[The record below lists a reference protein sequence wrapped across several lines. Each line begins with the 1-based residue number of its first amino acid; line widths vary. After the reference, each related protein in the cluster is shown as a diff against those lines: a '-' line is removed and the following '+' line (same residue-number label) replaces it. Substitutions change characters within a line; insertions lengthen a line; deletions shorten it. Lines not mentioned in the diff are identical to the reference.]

1 MPFMSMKEI
10 WGLSEETI
18 EELADELVAFHQ
30 EFAPLFH
37 TKTRDVS
44 AHGLT
49 GLKGSVLMEGTRSYV
64 EVARQIVDPLDDGQ
78 NYQHF
83 MSDSPWASRGLF
95 DMIQGQIGAMP
106 ELSEGML
113 NLDDSGDRCSSSRKA
128 GAQRQY
134 LGRLGKVDI
143 GQVGVVASYYRD
155 GVWALVDA
163 ELFLPASWF
172 LEDKKRLWKRYHI
185 PPDREFASKLEIANA
200 RIDHALAQ
208 GLPFEVVGA
217 DTWYGRDGSF
227 RDQIAMKGL
236 WYMMSIPCNTDVYLT
251 EPQIGIPPKPEG
263 QRGPACRNERIIND
277 ASPLKVSQLAR
288 QLTFET
294 IEVRAYERGVLRDE
308 FAFCEVWT
316 LREEDRHDADGQP
329 YKGVRPVKELLVIRH
344 EASRKM
350 SDSLSNAS
358 LTLGTRKLAGWKT
371 DRYFVERTIQDA
383 KTEAGWDDL
392 SSPKY
397 RAYMHTLA
405 IDALAI
411 WFVARTKLKRRT
423 HHATPAESLETLG
436 VCRLPDISFA
446 NVRALLR
453 TVFPLK
459 TLTKEEAIQFVTK
472 QLVGRTKS
480 TRSRLK
486 GTKLLI

>member
-1 MPFMSMKEI
+1 
-10 WGLSEETI
+10 
-18 EELADELVAFHQ
+18 
-30 EFAPLFH
+30 
-37 TKTRDVS
+37 
-44 AHGLT
+44 
-49 GLKGSVLMEGTRSYV
+49 MEGTRSYV
-64 EVARQIVDPLDDGQ
+64 EVARQIIDPLDDGQ

-83 MSDSPWASRGLF
+83 MSDSPWSSRDLF
-95 DMIQGQIGAMP
+95 DTIQAQIRDIPA
-106 ELSEGML
+106 LSGGML
-113 NLDDSGDRCSSSRKA
+113 NLDDSGERCSSSGKA

-143 GQVGVVASYYRD
+143 GQVGVVASYYHD

-163 ELFLPASWF
+163 ELFLPESWF
-172 LEDKKRLWKRYHI
+172 TKEKKTVWTRFHI
-185 PPDREFASKLEIANA
+185 PPERTFVSKLELALEC
-200 RIDHALAQ
+200 IDHAMAQ

-217 DTWYGRDGSF
+217 DTWYGRDGDF
-227 RDQIAMKGL
+227 RDRIAAKGTR
-236 WYMMSIPCNTDVYLT
+236 YMMSIPCNTDVYLE
-251 EPQIGIPPKPEG
+251 EPQLGVPQKPAG
-263 QRGPACRNERIIND
+263 QRGPAGRNERVLND
-277 ASPLKVSQLAR
+277 VSAVKVSQLAR
-288 QLTFET
+288 QIEFEP
-294 IEVRAYERGVLRDE
+294 IEVREYERGVLRND

-316 LREEDRHDADGQP
+316 LREEERQNGDE
-329 YKGVRPVKELLVIRH
+329 RPFTGLRAVKELLVIRR
-344 EASRKM
+344 EAS
-350 SDSLSNAS
+350 SNISYS
-358 LTLGTRKLAGWKT
+358 LTNAPLSLGTHTLARWKT

-383 KTEAGWDDL
+383 KSEAGWDDL

-411 WFVARTKLKRRT
+411 WFVARTKLKMRRQQVSPDE
-423 HHATPAESLETLG
+423 AMETVG
-436 VCRLPDISFA
+436 VHRLPDISFA

-459 TLTKEEAIQFVTK
+459 TLTKATAVEFVIK

>member
-1 MPFMSMKEI
+1 MNEI
-10 WGLSEETI
+10 WGLSQETI
-18 EELADELVAFHQ
+18 EELADELLEFHQ
-30 EFAPLFH
+30 EFAPLFR
-37 TKTRDVS
+37 TKTRDS
-44 AHGLT
+44 SEHGFT
-49 GLKGSVLMEGTRSYV
+49 GLKGSLLMEGTRSYV

-83 MSDSPWASRGLF
+83 MSDSPWSSRGIF
-95 DMIQGQIGAMP
+95 DTIQAQIRHMP
-106 ELSEGML
+106 DLGGGML
-113 NLDDSGDRCSSSRKA
+113 NLDDSGDRCSSSEKA

-143 GQVGVVASYYRD
+143 GQVGVVASYYHD

-163 ELFLPASWF
+163 ELFLPESWF
-172 LEDKKRLWKRYHI
+172 TKEKKKSWKRLHI
-185 PPDREFASKLEIANA
+185 PPERTFASKLELALE
-200 RIDHALAQ
+200 RIDHAMAQ

-217 DTWYGRDGSF
+217 DTWYGRDGNF
-227 RDQIAMKGL
+227 RDQIAAKGL
-236 WYMMSIPCNTDVYLT
+236 WAMLSIPSNTDVYLKA
-251 EPQIGIPPKPEG
+251 PQLGVPQKPPG
-263 QRGPACRNERIIND
+263 QRGPACRNERVLND
-277 ASPLKVSQLAR
+277 VSPVKVSQLAQ

-294 IEVRAYERGVLRDE
+294 IDVRESERGVLRND
-308 FAFCEVWT
+308 FAFHEVWT
-316 LREEDRHDADGQP
+316 LREEERHDDTGQP
-329 YKGVRPVKELLVIRH
+329 FTGLRAVKETLVIRK
-344 EASRKM
+344 ETSSKI
-350 SDSLSNAS
+350 SSS
-358 LTLGTRKLAGWKT
+358 LTNAPLSLGKHKLASWKT

-383 KTEAGWDDL
+383 KSEAGWDDL

-411 WFVARTKLKRRT
+411 WFVARTKLKMRT
-423 HHATPAESLETLG
+423 QQASPDEAMETLG
-436 VCRLPDISFA
+436 VLRLPDISFA

-459 TLTKEEAIQFVTK
+459 TLTKDTAIEFVTK

>member
-1 MPFMSMKEI
+1 MNEI
-10 WGLSEETI
+10 WGLSQETI
-18 EELADELVAFHQ
+18 EELADELLGFHQ
-30 EFAPLFH
+30 EFAPLFR

-44 AHGLT
+44 EHGLT
-49 GLKGSVLMEGTRSYV
+49 GLKGSLLMEGTRSYV
-64 EVARQIVDPLDDGQ
+64 EVTRQIVDPLNDGQ

-83 MSDSPWASRGLF
+83 MSDSPWSSGGLF
-95 DMIQGQIGAMP
+95 DEIQRQIGGMP
-106 ELSEGML
+106 ELSGGML

-143 GQVGVVASYYRD
+143 GQVGVVASYYHD

-163 ELFLPASWF
+163 ELFLPESWF
-172 LEDKKRLWKRYHI
+172 TKEKKTLWTRYHI
-185 PPDREFASKLEIANA
+185 PPDREFASKLEIAQA
-200 RIDHALAQ
+200 RIDHAMAQ

-217 DTWYGRDGSF
+217 DTWYGRDGNF
-227 RDQIAMKGL
+227 RDQIARKGT

-251 EPQIGIPPKPEG
+251 EPQVGVPAKVEG

-277 ASPLKVSQLAR
+277 ASPVKVSQLAR
-288 QLTFET
+288 QVEFEA
-294 IEVRAYERGVLRDE
+294 IEVREYERGVLKDE

-316 LREEDRHDADGQP
+316 LREDARHDADGQP
-329 YKGVRPVKELLVIRH
+329 YKGLRPVKELLVIRN
-344 EASRKM
+344 EASGKR
-350 SDSLSNAS
+350 SYSLSNAS
-358 LTLGTRKLAGWKT
+358 LEMGTRKLASWKT

-383 KTEAGWDDL
+383 KAEAGWDDL

-411 WFVARTKLKRRT
+411 WFVARAKLKMRT
-423 HHATPAESLETLG
+423 YQATPDEFMKTLG
-436 VCRLPDISFA
+436 VRRLPDLSFA

-453 TVFPLK
+453 TVFPLN
-459 TLTKEEAIQFVTK
+459 TLTKEEAVKFVTR